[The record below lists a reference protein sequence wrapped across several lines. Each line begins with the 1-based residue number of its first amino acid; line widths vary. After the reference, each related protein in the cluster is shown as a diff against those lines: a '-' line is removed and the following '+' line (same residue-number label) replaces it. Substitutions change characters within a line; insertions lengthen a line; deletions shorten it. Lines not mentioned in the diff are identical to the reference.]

1 MSNSNNLLRFKAA
14 VSSKLAFLKR
24 NKIAIVAI
32 AAVLCMLSGVAVC
45 LVSYSNKV
53 ARASDAAATV
63 NVGKKCSSPTC
74 QCQNCTG
81 ACGGNCTT
89 TNGSGNCSSCSS
101 GNVCGSYTNNFYIET
116 LNIYNYV
123 YNVNC
128 NCRWRRLIGRCKL

>member
-1 MSNSNNLLRFKAA
+1 MSNNNMLRFKAA

-53 ARASDAAATV
+53 ARASDASSAATV
-63 NVGKKCSSPTC
+63 NVARKCSSPTC
-74 QCQNCTG
+74 QCENCTG

-89 TNGSGNCSSCSS
+89 TNGSGCTSCSS
-101 GNVCGSYTNNFYIET
+101 VDSNCSGSYTNNFYIDT
-116 LNIYNYV
+116 LIST
-123 YNVNC
+123 
-128 NCRWRRLIGRCKL
+128 ITFTM